1 MRWSNKSVYVVCMCK
16 KKKRCVVAF
25 AVLLVVVVVA
35 VFTLNNGRA
44 FCLCLSEKCVMM
56 VEW

>member
-1 MRWSNKSVYVVCMCK
+1 MYVVCMCK